1 MRANVLFG
9 IAPILITFDTVKII
23 GMDLSGKNFKAYID
37 RQEALKKQY
46 SSKNAEKQ
54 HSKGKLT
61 AHERINLLFD
71 SGTFEEIDAFVTPAS
86 QPVEFGKVERT
97 YGDGVIVGHGKIN
110 GRLVFAYAQDFTVMG
125 GSLGLVHS
133 KKITKIQEMAL
144 KMGSPIIGLMD
155 SGGAR
160 IQEGVASLSGYAS
173 IFHNIINSSGIIPQI
188 SVIMGPAAGGAVYS
202 PALTDFVFMVN
213 HTSYMFVTG
222 PNVVKEVLNEDV
234 TSDELGGAEV
244 HARKSGVAHMIY
256 DDEEN
261 TILALKKFLSYLP
274 SNNVE
279 NPPVVADDGSITDIN
294 EKLRDIVPDDPNKAY
309 DVKDVINQ
317 TVDRN
322 SFFEISELFG
332 ASLVTGFGRLRG
344 KTIGVVA
351 NQPKVLAGVL
361 DIDSSTKGA
370 RFIRFCDAFNIP
382 ILTFEDVPG
391 FLPGVDQEHAGIIRH
406 GAKLLFAYSE
416 ATVPKITIILRKAYG
431 GAFIVMNSKFLGGDF
446 SFAWP
451 SAEIAVMGPDGAV
464 AILYRKEL
472 AESENPAELKKELV
486 KKYRDKIANPFI
498 ADESGYIDEVID
510 PAMTRKKI
518 ISAFEALN
526 NKWVKVPAR
535 KHGNMPL

>member
-1 MRANVLFG
+1 
-9 IAPILITFDTVKII
+9 
-23 GMDLSGKNFKAYID
+23 
-37 RQEALKKQY
+37 
-46 SSKNAEKQ
+46 
-54 HSKGKLT
+54 
-61 AHERINLLFD
+61 
-71 SGTFEEIDAFVTPAS
+71 
-86 QPVEFGKVERT
+86 
-97 YGDGVIVGHGKIN
+97 
-110 GRLVFAYAQDFTVMG
+110 
-125 GSLGLVHS
+125 
-133 KKITKIQEMAL
+133 
-144 KMGSPIIGLMD
+144 
-155 SGGAR
+155 
-160 IQEGVASLSGYAS
+160 
-173 IFHNIINSSGIIPQI
+173 
-188 SVIMGPAAGGAVYS
+188 
-202 PALTDFVFMVN
+202 
-213 HTSYMFVTG
+213 MFVTG
-222 PNVVKEVLNEDV
+222 PNVVKEVLNEEV
-234 TSDELGGAEV
+234 TLEELGGAEV
-244 HARKSGVAHMIY
+244 HARMSGVTHMIY

-279 NPPVVADDGSITDIN
+279 NPPAVPADDSSPLVN

-309 DVKDVINQ
+309 DVKDVINLV
-317 TVDRN
+317 VDRN
-322 SFFEISELFG
+322 SFFETAELFA
-332 ASLVTGFGRLRG
+332 ASLVTGFARLKG

-416 ATVPKITIILRKAYG
+416 ATVPRITVILRKAYG
-431 GAFIVMNSKFLGGDF
+431 GAYIVMNSKNLGGDF

-472 AESENPAELKKELV
+472 AESKNPAELKKALV
-486 KKYRDKIANPFI
+486 KKYRDRVANPFI

-510 PAMTRKKI
+510 PADTRKKV

>member
-1 MRANVLFG
+1 MAME
-9 IAPILITFDTVKII
+9 PSSK
-23 GMDLSGKNFKAYID
+23 SYKAFIE

-46 SSKNAEKQ
+46 SPKQAEKQ

-61 AHERINLLFD
+61 AHERIRLLFD
-71 SGTFEEIDAFVTPAS
+71 TDTFEEIDTFVTPAD

-97 YGDGVIVGHGKIN
+97 FGDGVIVGHGKIN
-110 GRLVFAYAQDFTVMG
+110 GRLVFAYAQDFTIMG
-125 GSLGLVHS
+125 GSLGIVHS
-133 KKITKIQEMAL
+133 RKISKIQEMAL

-160 IQEGVASLSGYAS
+160 IQEGVASLSGYAT
-173 IFHNIINSSGIIPQI
+173 IFHNIISSSGIIPQI

-234 TSDELGGAEV
+234 SSEGLGGADV
-244 HARKSGVAHMIY
+244 HARKSGVAHMVY

-279 NPPVVADDGSITDIN
+279 NPPVVPDDGSTPDIN
-294 EKLRDIVPDDPNKAY
+294 VKLRDIVPEDPNKAY

-317 TVDRN
+317 VLDRN
-322 SFFEISELFG
+322 SFYETAELF
-332 ASLVTGFGRLRG
+332 APSLVTGFARIKG
-344 KTIGVVA
+344 KSIGIVA

-391 FLPGVDQEHAGIIRH
+391 FLPGVDQEHRGIIRH
-406 GAKLLFAYSE
+406 GAKMLFAYAE
-416 ATVPKITIILRKAYG
+416 ATVPKITVILRKAYG
-431 GAFIVMNSKFLGGDF
+431 GAFIVMNSKNLGGDF

-472 AESENPAELKKELV
+472 ADSKDPTGLKKELV

-510 PAMTRKKI
+510 PAVTRKKVV
-518 ISAFEALN
+518 SALSALS

>member
-1 MRANVLFG
+1 
-9 IAPILITFDTVKII
+9 
-23 GMDLSGKNFKAYID
+23 MDVSGKNYKAFTD
-37 RQEALKKQY
+37 RQEALKKQF
-46 SSKNAEKQ
+46 SAKNAEKQ

-61 AHERINLLFD
+61 AHERIGLLFD
-71 SGTFEEIDAFVTPAS
+71 YGSFEEIDAFVTPAS

-97 YGDGVIVGHGKIN
+97 FGDGVIVGHGKIN
-110 GRLVFAYAQDFTVMG
+110 GRLVFAYAQDFTIMG

-144 KMGSPIIGLMD
+144 KMGAPIIGLMD

-173 IFHNIINSSGIIPQI
+173 IFHNIIQSSGIIPQI

-202 PALTDFVFMVN
+202 PALTDFVFMVS

-222 PNVVKEVLNEDV
+222 PNVVKEVLNEDI
-234 TSDELGGAEV
+234 TSEGLGGAEV
-244 HARKSGVAHMIY
+244 HARKSGVANMIY

-279 NPPVVADDGSITDIN
+279 NPPVIADDGSIPDIN
-294 EKLRDIVPDDPNKAY
+294 EKLRDVVPDDANKAY
-309 DVKDVINQ
+309 DVRDVISLV
-317 TVDRN
+317 VDRN
-322 SFFEISELFG
+322 SFFETSELFG
-332 ASLVTGFGRLRG
+332 ASLVTGFARLKG

-391 FLPGVDQEHAGIIRH
+391 FLPGADQEHAGIIRH

-464 AILYRKEL
+464 AILYKREL
-472 AESENPAELKKELV
+472 AESKNPVELKKELV
-486 KKYRDKIANPFI
+486 KKYRDKVANPFI

-510 PAMTRKKI
+510 PAVTRKKV

>member
-1 MRANVLFG
+1 
-9 IAPILITFDTVKII
+9 
-23 GMDLSGKNFKAYID
+23 MDLSGKSYKAFLE
-37 RQEALKKQY
+37 RQEALRKQY
-46 SSKNAEKQ
+46 SVKQAEKQ

-61 AHERINLLFD
+61 ARERISLLFD
-71 SGTFEEIDAFVTPAS
+71 EGTFEEIDAFVTPAN

-97 YGDGVIVGHGKIN
+97 YGDGVIVGHGKVN
-110 GRLVFAYAQDFTVMG
+110 GRLVFAFAQDFTVMG
-125 GSLGLVHS
+125 GSLGYVHA
-133 KKITKIQEMAL
+133 KKIVKIQEMAL
-144 KMGSPIIGLMD
+144 KMGTPIIGMMD

-173 IFHNIINSSGIIPQI
+173 IFNNIIHSSGIIPQLC
-188 SVIMGPAAGGAVYS
+188 VIMGPAAGGAVYS

-234 TSDELGGAEV
+234 TFDELGGAEV
-244 HARKSGVAHMIY
+244 HGSKSGVAHMIY

-261 TILALKKFLSYLP
+261 TILALKKFLAYLP

-279 NPPVVADDGSITDIN
+279 NPPVVADENSTPDIN

-309 DVKDVINQ
+309 DVKEIIQ
-317 TVDRN
+317 LIVDRN
-322 SFFEISELFG
+322 SFFETAEMF
-332 ASLVTGFGRLRG
+332 APNLVTGFARLKG

-361 DIDSSTKGA
+361 DINSSTKGA

-382 ILTFEDVPG
+382 ILTLEDVPG
-391 FLPGVDQEHAGIIRH
+391 FLPGKDQEHAGIIRH

-416 ATVPKITIILRKAYG
+416 ATVPRITVILRKAYG
-431 GAFIVMNSKFLGGDF
+431 GAFIVMNSKSLGGDF

-451 SAEIAVMGPDGAV
+451 TAEIAVMGPDGAV

-472 AESENPAELKKELV
+472 LESKNPAEMKKELV

-498 ADESGYIDEVID
+498 ADELGYIDEVID
-510 PAMTRKKI
+510 PAVTRQKI
-518 ISAFEALN
+518 ISAFSALS
-526 NKWVKVPAR
+526 NKWVKVPSR

>member
-1 MRANVLFG
+1 
-9 IAPILITFDTVKII
+9 
-23 GMDLSGKNFKAYID
+23 MDLTGKSYKAFIE
-37 RQEALKKQY
+37 RQEALKRQY
-46 SSKNAEKQ
+46 SQKQAEKQ

-61 AHERINLLFD
+61 AQERITLLFD
-71 SGTFEEIDAFVTPAS
+71 PGTFEELDAFVTPAD

-97 YGDGVIVGHGKIN
+97 YGDGVIVGHGKVN
-110 GRLVFAYAQDFTVMG
+110 GRLVFAFAQDFTVMG
-125 GSLGLVHS
+125 GSLGYVHA
-133 KKITKIQEMAL
+133 KKIAKIQEMAL
-144 KMGSPIIGLMD
+144 KMGTPIIGMMD

-173 IFHNIINSSGIIPQI
+173 IFHNIIHSSGIIPQLC
-188 SVIMGPAAGGAVYS
+188 VIMGPAAGGAVYS

-234 TSDELGGAEV
+234 TSEELGGAEV
-244 HARKSGVAHMIY
+244 HGRKSGVAHMIY

-261 TILALKKFLSYLP
+261 TILALKKFLAYLP

-279 NPPVVADDGSITDIN
+279 NPPVVADDGATPDIN

-309 DVKDVINQ
+309 DVKDIIQ
-317 TVDRN
+317 LIVDKN
-322 SFFEISELFG
+322 SFFETAELF
-332 ASLVTGFGRLRG
+332 APNLVTGFARLKG
-344 KTIGVVA
+344 KTLGIVA

-382 ILTFEDVPG
+382 ILTLEDVPG
-391 FLPGVDQEHAGIIRH
+391 FLPGTDQEHAGIIRH

-416 ATVPKITIILRKAYG
+416 ATVPKITVIIRKAYG
-431 GAFIVMNSKFLGGDF
+431 GAFIVMNSKNLGGDF

-464 AILYRKEL
+464 AILYRREL
-472 AESENPAELKKELV
+472 AKSKNPAELKKELV
-486 KKYRDKIANPFI
+486 RKYRDKVANPFI

-510 PAMTRKKI
+510 PAVTRKKI
-518 ISAFEALN
+518 ISAFTALN

>member
-1 MRANVLFG
+1 
-9 IAPILITFDTVKII
+9 
-23 GMDLSGKNFKAYID
+23 MDLSGKNFKAFVD

-61 AHERINLLFD
+61 AHERISLLFD

-86 QPVEFGKVERT
+86 QPVEFGKVDRT

-110 GRLVFAYAQDFTVMG
+110 GRLIFAYAQDFTIMG

-144 KMGSPIIGLMD
+144 KMGAPIIGMMD

-173 IFHNIINSSGIIPQI
+173 IFQNIISSSGIIPQI

-202 PALTDFVFMVN
+202 PALTDFVFMVS

-234 TSDELGGAEV
+234 TSEGLGGAEV
-244 HARKSGVAHMIY
+244 HARKSGVANMIY

-279 NPPVVADDGSITDIN
+279 NPPVIADDGSISDYN

-309 DVKDVINQ
+309 DVRDVINQ
-317 TVDRN
+317 VVDRN

-332 ASLVTGFGRLRG
+332 ASLVIGFGRLRG
-344 KTIGVVA
+344 KTIGIVA

-361 DIDSSTKGA
+361 DIDSSVKGA

-472 AESENPAELKKELV
+472 AESANPAELKKELV

-510 PAMTRKKI
+510 PAMTRKKVL
-518 ISAFEALN
+518 SALDALS

>member
-1 MRANVLFG
+1 
-9 IAPILITFDTVKII
+9 
-23 GMDLSGKNFKAYID
+23 MDISGKSYKAFLK
-37 RQEALKKQY
+37 RQEALQKQY
-46 SSKNAEKQ
+46 SEKQAEKQ
-54 HSKGKLT
+54 HAKGKLT
-61 AHERINLLFD
+61 AQERIRLLFD
-71 SGTFEEIDAFVTPAS
+71 QGTFEEIDAFVTPAD

-97 YGDGVIVGHGKIN
+97 YGDGVIVGHGKVN
-110 GRLVFAYAQDFTVMG
+110 GRLIFAYAQDFTIMG
-125 GSLGLVHS
+125 GSLGVVHA
-133 KKITKIQEMAL
+133 KKIAKIQEMAL
-144 KMGSPIIGLMD
+144 KMGCPIIGMMD

-173 IFHNIINSSGIIPQI
+173 IFHNIIQSSGIIPQI

-213 HTSYMFVTG
+213 NTSYMFVTG

-234 TSDELGGAEV
+234 TFDELGGAET

-261 TILALKKFLSYLP
+261 TIMALKKFLTYLP

-279 NPPVVADDGSITDIN
+279 NPPVVQDDNSTPEIN

-309 DVKDVINQ
+309 DVKDVINLI
-317 TVDRN
+317 VDKN
-322 SFFEISELFG
+322 SFYETAELF
-332 ASLVTGFGRLRG
+332 APNLVTGLARLKG

-382 ILTFEDVPG
+382 ILTLEDVPG

-416 ATVPKITIILRKAYG
+416 ATVPRITIILRKAYG
-431 GAFIVMNSKFLGGDF
+431 GAFIVMNSKSLGGDF

-451 SAEIAVMGPDGAV
+451 TAEIAVMGPDGAV

-472 AESENPAELKKELV
+472 AESANPAELKKELV

-510 PAMTRKKI
+510 PAVTRKKI
-518 ISAFEALN
+518 ISALNALS

>member
-1 MRANVLFG
+1 
-9 IAPILITFDTVKII
+9 
-23 GMDLSGKNFKAYID
+23 MDLSGKSYKAFLE

-46 SSKNAEKQ
+46 SPKQAEKQ

-61 AHERINLLFD
+61 ASERIGLLFD
-71 SGTFEEIDAFVTPAS
+71 EGTFEEIDAFVTPAS

-97 YGDGVIVGHGKIN
+97 YGDGVIVGHGKVN

-125 GSLGLVHS
+125 GSLGYVHA
-133 KKITKIQEMAL
+133 KKIVKIQEMAL
-144 KMGSPIIGLMD
+144 KMGTPIIGMMD

-173 IFHNIINSSGIIPQI
+173 IFHNIIHSSGIIPQLC
-188 SVIMGPAAGGAVYS
+188 VIMGPAAGGAVYS

-222 PNVVKEVLNEDV
+222 PQVVKEVLNEDV
-234 TSDELGGAEV
+234 TSDELGGAMV
-244 HARKSGVAHMIY
+244 HGSKSGVAHMIY

-261 TILALKKFLSYLP
+261 TIMALKKFLAYLP

-279 NPPVVADDGSITDIN
+279 NPPAVADDGSTPDIN

-309 DVKDVINQ
+309 DIKDIIQ
-317 TVDRN
+317 LIIDKN
-322 SFFEISELFG
+322 SFFETAELF
-332 ASLVTGFGRLRG
+332 APNLVTGFARLKGR
-344 KTIGVVA
+344 TIGIVA

-382 ILTFEDVPG
+382 ILTLEDVPG
-391 FLPGVDQEHAGIIRH
+391 FLPGKDQEHAGIIRH

-416 ATVPKITIILRKAYG
+416 ATVPRITVIIRKAYG
-431 GAFIVMNSKFLGGDF
+431 GAFIVMNSKSLGGDF

-472 AESENPAELKKELV
+472 AESKDPGELKKELV

-498 ADESGYIDEVID
+498 ADESGYVDEVID
-510 PAMTRKKI
+510 PAVTRKKI
-518 ISAFEALN
+518 LSAFNALN

>member
-1 MRANVLFG
+1 
-9 IAPILITFDTVKII
+9 
-23 GMDLSGKNFKAYID
+23 MDLSGKSYKAFIE

-46 SSKNAEKQ
+46 SPKQAEKQ

-61 AHERINLLFD
+61 AQERITLLFD
-71 SGTFEEIDAFVTPAS
+71 PGTFEELDAFVTPAD
-86 QPVEFGKVERT
+86 QPVEFGKVDRT
-97 YGDGVIVGHGKIN
+97 YGDGVIVGHGKVN
-110 GRLVFAYAQDFTVMG
+110 GRLVFAFAQDFTVMG
-125 GSLGLVHS
+125 GSLGYVHA
-133 KKITKIQEMAL
+133 KKIAKIQEMAL
-144 KMGSPIIGLMD
+144 KMGTPIIGMMD

-160 IQEGVASLSGYAS
+160 IQEGVASLSGYAA
-173 IFHNIINSSGIIPQI
+173 IFNNIIHSSGIIPQLCI
-188 SVIMGPAAGGAVYS
+188 IMGPAAGGAVYS

-234 TSDELGGAEV
+234 TAEELGGAEV
-244 HARKSGVAHMIY
+244 HGRKSGVAHMIY

-261 TILALKKFLSYLP
+261 TIMALKKFLAYLP

-279 NPPVVADDGSITDIN
+279 NPPVVPDDGSTPDIN

-309 DVKDVINQ
+309 DVKDIIQ
-317 TVDRN
+317 LIVDRN
-322 SFFEISELFG
+322 SFFETAELY
-332 ASLVTGFGRLRG
+332 APNLVTGFARLKG
-344 KTIGVVA
+344 KTIGIVA

-382 ILTFEDVPG
+382 ILTLEDVPG
-391 FLPGVDQEHAGIIRH
+391 FLPGTDQEHAGIIRH

-416 ATVPKITIILRKAYG
+416 ATVPRITVIIRKAYG
-431 GAFIVMNSKFLGGDF
+431 GAFIVMNSKSLGGDF

-451 SAEIAVMGPDGAV
+451 TAEIAVMGPDGAV

-472 AESENPAELKKELV
+472 AESKNPAEMKKALV
-486 KKYRDKIANPFI
+486 KKYRDKVANPFI
-498 ADESGYIDEVID
+498 ADELGYIDEVID
-510 PAMTRKKI
+510 PAVTRKKI
-518 ISAFEALN
+518 ISAFSALS

>member
-1 MRANVLFG
+1 
-9 IAPILITFDTVKII
+9 
-23 GMDLSGKNFKAYID
+23 MDLSRKYYRAFVE
-37 RQEALKKQY
+37 RQEAINNQYGPKQ
-46 SSKNAEKQ
+46 AEKQ

-61 AHERINLLFD
+61 AYERIALLFD
-71 SGTFEEIDAFVTPAS
+71 DDSFEEIDAFVTPAN
-86 QPVEFGKVERT
+86 QPVEFGKVDRS
-97 YGDGVIVGHGKIN
+97 YGDGVVVGHGKVN
-110 GRLVFAYAQDFTVMG
+110 GRLVFAYAQDFTIMG
-125 GSLGLVHS
+125 GSLGIVHA

-144 KMGSPIIGLMD
+144 KMGSPIIALID

-160 IQEGVASLSGYAS
+160 IQEGIASLSGYAG
-173 IFHNIINSSGIIPQI
+173 IFYNIIHSSGIIPQI

-234 TSDELGGAEV
+234 TSEDLGGAEI

-279 NPPVVADDGSITDIN
+279 NPPIVPDDGSIPDIN
-294 EKLRDIVPDDPNKAY
+294 KKLRDMIPEDPNKAY
-309 DVKDVINQ
+309 DVKDIINQ
-317 TVDRN
+317 IVDKN

-332 ASLVTGFGRLRG
+332 ASLVTGFARLKG
-344 KTIGVVA
+344 KTIGIVA

-361 DIDSSTKGA
+361 DIDSSDKGA
-370 RFIRFCDAFNIP
+370 RFIRFCDTFNIP
-382 ILTFEDVPG
+382 IITLEDVPG

-406 GAKLLFAYSE
+406 GAKMLFAYAE
-416 ATVPKITIILRKAYG
+416 ATVPKITVILRKAYG
-431 GAFIVMNSKFLGGDF
+431 GAFIVMNSKNLGGDF
-446 SFAWP
+446 NFAWP

-464 AILYRKEL
+464 AVLYRREL
-472 AESENPAELKKELV
+472 AESENPGELKKELV

-510 PAMTRKKI
+510 PAITRKKI
-518 ISAFEALN
+518 LSSLEALN
-526 NKWVKVPAR
+526 NKWVKVPSR

>member
-1 MRANVLFG
+1 
-9 IAPILITFDTVKII
+9 
-23 GMDLSGKNFKAYID
+23 MDISGKSYKAFLE

-46 SSKNAEKQ
+46 SRKQAEKQ

-61 AHERINLLFD
+61 AIERISLLFD
-71 SGTFEEIDAFVTPAS
+71 KNTFEEIDAFVTPAN

-97 YGDGVIVGHGKIN
+97 YGDGVVVGHGKIN
-110 GRLVFAYAQDFTVMG
+110 GRLVFAYAQDFTIMG
-125 GSLGLVHS
+125 GSLGFIHAR
-133 KKITKIQEMAL
+133 KIAKIQEMAL
-144 KMGSPIIGLMD
+144 KMGSPIIGMMD

-160 IQEGVASLSGYAS
+160 IQEGVASLAGYAS
-173 IFHNIINSSGIIPQI
+173 IFHNCINSSGIIPQI
-188 SVIMGPAAGGAVYS
+188 AVIMGPCAGGAVYS
-202 PALTDFVFMVN
+202 PALMDFTFMVN

-234 TSDELGGAEV
+234 TFDQLGGAEV
-244 HARKSGVAHMIY
+244 HARKSGVAQMIY
-256 DDEEN
+256 NDEEN

-279 NPPVVADDGSITDIN
+279 NPPVVADDKSTPDEN
-294 EKLRDIVPDDPNKAY
+294 EKLRDIVPDDPNKPY
-309 DVKDVINQ
+309 DVKDVIQ
-317 TVDRN
+317 LVADKN
-322 SFFEISELFG
+322 SFFETAELY
-332 ASLVTGFGRLRG
+332 AQSIVTGFARLKG
-344 KTIGVVA
+344 KTIGIVA

-391 FLPGVDQEHAGIIRH
+391 FLPGVEQEHRGIIRN

-416 ATVPKITIILRKAYG
+416 ATVPRITIILRKAYG
-431 GAFIVMNSKFLGGDF
+431 GAFIVMNSKSLGGDF

-451 SAEIAVMGPDGAV
+451 TAEIAVMGPDGAV
-464 AILYRKEL
+464 AILYRREL
-472 AESENPAELKKELV
+472 AESKNPAEMKKELV

-498 ADESGYIDEVID
+498 ADELGYIDEVID
-510 PAMTRKKI
+510 PAVTRKKI
-518 ISAFEALN
+518 ISAFAALS

>member
-1 MRANVLFG
+1 
-9 IAPILITFDTVKII
+9 
-23 GMDLSGKNFKAYID
+23 MDISGKSYKAFLK
-37 RQEALKKQY
+37 RQEALQKQY
-46 SSKNAEKQ
+46 SEKQAEKQ
-54 HSKGKLT
+54 HAKGKLT
-61 AHERINLLFD
+61 ARERIRLLFD
-71 SGTFEEIDAFVTPAS
+71 QGTFEEVDAFVTPAD

-97 YGDGVIVGHGKIN
+97 YGDGVIVGHGKVN
-110 GRLVFAYAQDFTVMG
+110 GRLIFAYAQDFTIMG
-125 GSLGLVHS
+125 GSLGVVHA
-133 KKITKIQEMAL
+133 KKIAKIQEMAL
-144 KMGSPIIGLMD
+144 KMGCPIIGMMD

-173 IFHNIINSSGIIPQI
+173 IFHNIIQSSGIIPQI

-213 HTSYMFVTG
+213 NTSYMFVTG

-234 TSDELGGAEV
+234 TFDELGGAET

-261 TILALKKFLSYLP
+261 TIMALKKFLTYLP

-279 NPPVVADDGSITDIN
+279 NPPVVQDDNSTPEIN

-309 DVKDVINQ
+309 DVKDVINLI
-317 TVDRN
+317 VDRN
-322 SFFEISELFG
+322 SFFETAELF
-332 ASLVTGFGRLRG
+332 APNLVTGLARMKG

-416 ATVPKITIILRKAYG
+416 ATVPRITIILRKAYG
-431 GAFIVMNSKFLGGDF
+431 GAFIVMNSKSLGGDF

-451 SAEIAVMGPDGAV
+451 TAEIAVMGPDGAV

-472 AESENPAELKKELV
+472 AESSNPAELKKELV
-486 KKYRDKIANPFI
+486 KRYRDKIANPFI

-510 PAMTRKKI
+510 PAVTRKKI
-518 ISAFEALN
+518 ISAFNALS

>member
-1 MRANVLFG
+1 ME
-9 IAPILITFDTVKII
+9 
-23 GMDLSGKNFKAYID
+23 LSGKSYKAFLE

-46 SSKNAEKQ
+46 STKQAEKQ
-54 HSKGKLT
+54 HVKGKLT
-61 AHERINLLFD
+61 AQERIDLLFD
-71 SGTFEEIDAFVTPAS
+71 KGSFEEIDTFVTPAA

-97 YGDGVIVGHGKIN
+97 YGDGVIVGYGKIN
-110 GRLVFAYAQDFTVMG
+110 GRLVFAYAQDFTIMG
-125 GSLGLVHS
+125 GSLGIVHA
-133 KKITKIQEMAL
+133 KKISKIQEMAL
-144 KMGSPIIGLMD
+144 KMGAPIIGMMD

-160 IQEGVASLSGYAS
+160 IQEGVASLSGYAT
-173 IFHNIINSSGIIPQI
+173 IFHHIIHSSGIIPQI

-234 TSDELGGAEV
+234 SFDGLGGAEV
-244 HARKSGVAHMIY
+244 HARKSGVAQMIY
-256 DDEEN
+256 EDEEN
-261 TILALKKFLSYLP
+261 TLLALKKFLSYLP

-279 NPPVVADDGSITDIN
+279 NPPVVNDDGSTPDIN

-309 DVKDVINQ
+309 DVKDVISLV
-317 TVDRN
+317 VDKN
-322 SFFEISELFG
+322 SFFETAELF
-332 ASLVTGFGRLRG
+332 APSLVTGFARIKG

-382 ILTFEDVPG
+382 IITFEDVPG
-391 FLPGVDQEHAGIIRH
+391 FLPGVDQEHRGIIRH
-406 GAKLLFAYSE
+406 GAKMLFAYAE

-431 GAFIVMNSKFLGGDF
+431 GAFIVMNSKNLGGDF

-451 SAEIAVMGPDGAV
+451 TAEIAVMGPDGAV

-472 AESENPAELKKELV
+472 AESEDPAGLKKELV

-510 PAMTRKKI
+510 PAITRKKI
-518 ISAFEALN
+518 ISALSALS

>member
-1 MRANVLFG
+1 
-9 IAPILITFDTVKII
+9 
-23 GMDLSGKNFKAYID
+23 MDLSGKHYKAFIE
-37 RQEALKKQY
+37 RQEALEKQY
-46 SSKNAEKQ
+46 SPQQAEKQ

-61 AHERINLLFD
+61 AFERINLLFD
-71 SGTFEEIDAFVTPAS
+71 PGSFEEIYTFVTPAA
-86 QPVEFGKVERT
+86 QPVEFGKVEKSF
-97 YGDGVIVGHGKIN
+97 GDGVIVGHGKVN
-110 GRLVFAYAQDFTVMG
+110 GRLVFAYAQDFTIMG
-125 GSLGLVHS
+125 GSLGIVHA
-133 KKITKIQEMAL
+133 KKIAKIQEMAL
-144 KMGSPIIGLMD
+144 KMGSPIIGLID

-173 IFHNIINSSGIIPQI
+173 IFHNIIQSSGIIPQI
-188 SVIMGPAAGGAVYS
+188 SVVMGPAAGGAVYS
-202 PALTDFVFMVN
+202 PALTDFVFMTN

-222 PNVVKEVLNEDV
+222 PNVVKEVLNEEV
-234 TSDELGGAEV
+234 TSDQLGGAEV

-279 NPPVVADDGSITDIN
+279 NPPVVADDGNVPDIN
-294 EKLRDIVPDDPNKAY
+294 QKLRDIIPDDPNKAY
-309 DVKDVINQ
+309 DVKEVISQ
-317 TVDRN
+317 IVDKN
-322 SFFEISELFG
+322 SFFETSELF
-332 ASLVTGFGRLRG
+332 AANIVTGLARLKG

-382 ILTFEDVPG
+382 LLTLEDVPG
-391 FLPGVDQEHAGIIRH
+391 FLPGVDQEHSGIIRH
-406 GAKLLFAYSE
+406 GAKMLFAYSE
-416 ATVPKITIILRKAYG
+416 ATVPKITVILRKAYG
-431 GAFIVMNSKFLGGDF
+431 GAFIVMNSKNLGGDF
-446 SFAWP
+446 NFAWP
-451 SAEIAVMGPDGAV
+451 TAEIAVMGPDGAV

-472 AESENPAELKKELV
+472 ASSKNPAELKKELV
-486 KKYRDKIANPFI
+486 KKYRDKVANPFI

-510 PAMTRKKI
+510 PAVTRKKI
-518 ISAFEALN
+518 ISAFTALN

>member
-1 MRANVLFG
+1 
-9 IAPILITFDTVKII
+9 
-23 GMDLSGKNFKAYID
+23 MDLSGKYYKAFIE
-37 RQEALKKQY
+37 RQEAIKKQY
-46 SSKNAEKQ
+46 SPRQAEKQ

-61 AHERINLLFD
+61 AMERIDLLFD
-71 SGTFEEIDAFVTPAS
+71 AGTFEEIDAFVTPAG
-86 QPVEFGKVERT
+86 QPVEFGKVEKS
-97 YGDGVIVGHGKIN
+97 YGDGVIVGHGKVN
-110 GRLVFAYAQDFTVMG
+110 GRLVFAYAQDFTIMG
-125 GSLGLVHS
+125 GSLGIVHA
-133 KKITKIQEMAL
+133 KKISKIQEMAL
-144 KMGSPIIGLMD
+144 KMGSPIIGLID

-160 IQEGVASLSGYAS
+160 IQEGIASLSGYAS
-173 IFHNIINSSGIIPQI
+173 IFQNIIHSSGIIPQI

-202 PALTDFVFMVN
+202 PALTDFVFMTN

-222 PNVVKEVLNEDV
+222 PSVVKEVLNEDV
-234 TSDELGGAEV
+234 SFDQLGGAEI

-279 NPPVVADDGSITDIN
+279 NPPIVADEGSVPDIN
-294 EKLRDIVPDDPNKAY
+294 EKLRDIIPDDPNKGY
-309 DVKDVINQ
+309 DVKEVINQ
-317 TVDRN
+317 IVDKN
-322 SFFEISELFG
+322 SFFETAELF
-332 ASLVTGFGRLRG
+332 APNLVTGLARLKG

-382 ILTFEDVPG
+382 ILTLEDVPG
-391 FLPGVDQEHAGIIRH
+391 FLPGMDQEHSGIIRH

-431 GAFIVMNSKFLGGDF
+431 GAFIVMNSKNLGGDF
-446 SFAWP
+446 NFAWP
-451 SAEIAVMGPDGAV
+451 TAEIAVMGPDGAV

-472 AESENPAELKKELV
+472 AESKNPAELKKELV
-486 KKYRDKIANPFI
+486 KKYRDKVANPFI

-510 PAMTRKKI
+510 PAVTRNKI
-518 ISAFEALN
+518 ISAFTALN

>member
-1 MRANVLFG
+1 
-9 IAPILITFDTVKII
+9 
-23 GMDLSGKNFKAYID
+23 MDLSRKPYKAFVE
-37 RQEALKKQY
+37 RQEALKKQC
-46 SSKNAEKQ
+46 SPQQAEKQ
-54 HSKGKLT
+54 HNKGKLT
-61 AHERINLLFD
+61 ARERINLLFD
-71 SGTFEEIDAFVTPAS
+71 KGTFEEIDAFVTPAD
-86 QPVEFGKVERT
+86 QPVEFGKVERA
-97 YGDGVIVGHGKIN
+97 YGDGVIVGHGKVN
-110 GRLVFAYAQDFTVMG
+110 GRLVFSYAQDFTIMG
-125 GSLGLVHS
+125 GSLGIVHAL
-133 KKITKIQEMAL
+133 KISKIQEMAL
-144 KMGSPIIGLMD
+144 KMGAPIIALID

-173 IFHNIINSSGIIPQI
+173 IFYNIIHSSGIIPQI

-202 PALTDFVFMVN
+202 PALTDFVFMVS

-234 TSDELGGAEV
+234 TLEELGGAEV

-261 TILALKKFLSYLP
+261 TILALKKFLSYIP

-279 NPPVVADDGSITDIN
+279 NPPAVPDDGSWCCDYN
-294 EKLRDIVPDDPNKAY
+294 EKLRDLVPDDPNKAY
-309 DVKDVINQ
+309 DVRDVISQ
-317 TVDRN
+317 IVDKN
-322 SFFEISELFG
+322 SFFETSELFG
-332 ASLVTGFGRLRG
+332 SSLVTGFSRLRG
-344 KTIGVVA
+344 KTMGIVA

-382 ILTFEDVPG
+382 ILTLEDVPG
-391 FLPGVDQEHAGIIRH
+391 FLPGVDQEHSGIIRH
-406 GAKLLFAYSE
+406 GAKMLFAYGE
-416 ATVPKITIILRKAYG
+416 ATVPKITVILRKAYG
-431 GAFIVMNSKFLGGDF
+431 GAFIVMNSKKLGGDF
-446 SFAWP
+446 NFAWP

-464 AILYRKEL
+464 AILYRREL
-472 AESENPAELKKELV
+472 AESDNPAELKKELV

-510 PAMTRKKI
+510 PAVTREKI
-518 ISAFEALN
+518 ISALQALN

>member
-1 MRANVLFG
+1 
-9 IAPILITFDTVKII
+9 
-23 GMDLSGKNFKAYID
+23 MDLSGKSYKAFLE
-37 RQEALKKQY
+37 RREALKKQY
-46 SSKNAEKQ
+46 SHKQAEKQ
-54 HSKGKLT
+54 HSKGKFT
-61 AHERINLLFD
+61 AHERISLLFD
-71 SGTFEEIDAFVTPAS
+71 SGTFEEVDTFVTPANL
-86 QPVEFGKVERT
+86 PVEFGKVERT
-97 YGDGVIVGHGKIN
+97 FGDGVIVGYGKIN
-110 GRLVFAYAQDFTVMG
+110 GRLVFAYAQDFTIMG
-125 GSLGLVHS
+125 GSLGFVHAR
-133 KKITKIQEMAL
+133 KIAKIQEMAL
-144 KMGSPIIGLMD
+144 KMGSPVIGIMD

-173 IFHNIINSSGIIPQI
+173 IFHNIIQSSGIIPQI

-202 PALTDFVFMVN
+202 PALMDFVFMVN

-234 TSDELGGAEV
+234 SFDGLGGAEI

-261 TILALKKFLSYLP
+261 TILALKKFLAYLP

-279 NPPVVADDGSITDIN
+279 NPPIVADDGSVQDVC

-309 DVKDVINQ
+309 DVRDVIQ
-317 TVDRN
+317 LVVDRN
-322 SFFEISELFG
+322 SFFETAELY
-332 ASLVTGFGRLRG
+332 AQNLVTGFARIQG
-344 KTIGVVA
+344 KTIGIVA

-391 FLPGVDQEHAGIIRH
+391 FLPGAEQEHRGIIRH

-416 ATVPKITIILRKAYG
+416 ATVPKITVILRKAYG
-431 GAFIVMNSKFLGGDF
+431 GAFIVMNSKNLGGDF

-451 SAEIAVMGPDGAV
+451 TAEIAVMGPDGAV

-472 AESENPAELKKELV
+472 AESKNPAELKKELV

-510 PAMTRKKI
+510 PAVTRRKI
-518 ISAFEALN
+518 ISALNALS